1 MGLNKKY
8 EIDTEFVMNLY
19 LKTQQSLFS
28 KPLETDLI
36 IFHLHMS
43 FLKHIL

>member
-1 MGLNKKY
+1 MALNNKY
-8 EIDTEFVMNLY
+8 EIHTESVMNLY

-36 IFHLHMS
+36 IFHLQIS
-43 FLKHIL
+43 F